1 MGKKYEI
8 FSTYPQK
15 LHSLY
20 ENNYYFMDL
29 LMNFRKD
36 FFFSGKFRKFDFNR
50 EFLKSTT
57 IRVIRYDDKRLIL
70 EEEKILV

>member
-1 MGKKYEI
+1 MGKKYEN

-29 LMNFRKD
+29 LMNFRKI
-36 FFFSGKFRKFDFNR
+36 FFSPTDSGNLILT

-70 EEEKILV
+70 EEEKY